1 MVKKLVLIVILIA
14 LQGHYW
20 EPISYVIQQV
30 EVERTYE
37 KQNAIKSASD
47 APADLN

>member
-1 MVKKLVLIVILIA
+1 
-14 LQGHYW
+14 
-20 EPISYVIQQV
+20 V